1 MYISA
6 LPEVGI
12 RFCPNLAVEIYKT
25 PLAILQYNGFNIN
38 FLHTGMLMT
47 PIFFAACSSKL
58 KGAISKFIEIVQMQ
72 VQFHH
77 HCHFTSTFKC
87 FIYELQ
93 NLFLALGVVRND
105 FF

>member
-1 MYISA
+1 MYISV

-58 KGAISKFIEIVQMQ
+58 KGAISNRKPYCERLKYQGHNLCLHVSHAFNNRVLEYKVLGTGDSG
-72 VQFHH
+72 
-77 HCHFTSTFKC
+77 TST
-87 FIYELQ
+87 
-93 NLFLALGVVRND
+93 V
-105 FF
+105 